1 MEETSSGWFNDLMG
15 KAYGL
20 ITDPTFWLHIGAV
33 LIKIIVIYIA
43 AKIVVS
49 VLKKAIERVFQKRSV
64 GPVQLSENRGKTLT
78 ALLNNI
84 VKNVVYFIAI
94 LLIVEE
100 LGFPLAPL
108 LAGAGVVGLAI
119 GFGAQNVVRDVI
131 TGFFIIYEDQFSVGD
146 FVTTGSYTGTVLEI
160 GLRITKIKEWTG
172 QVHMIPNGAIT
183 EVTNYSK
190 ENSMA
195 VLDIG
200 IAYEE
205 NITNAEKVLEEVLKE
220 VYDQEEN
227 MLAEPTVMG
236 VQNLG
241 ESDVVLRVAAECKPV
256 THWAIARKLRKVI
269 KNRFDEK
276 GIEIPYPR
284 LVTYRREE

>member
-1 MEETSSGWFNDLMG
+1 MTSKWLELFMINTGQLFTDSELWL
-15 KAYGL
+15 KVGL
-20 ITDPTFWLHIGAV
+20 ALVQIIIIYLAARV
-33 LIKIIVIYIA
+33 L
-43 AKIVVS
+43 VS
-49 VLKKAIERVFQKRSV
+49 ILKKAVERIFVQRSHSPIRLPEKRS
-64 GPVQLSENRGKTLT
+64 RTLT
-78 ALLNNI
+78 ALLHSVI
-84 VKNVVYFIAI
+84 VNVVYFIAI
-94 LLIVEE
+94 IMILDT

-108 LAGAGVVGLAI
+108 LAGAGVAGLAI
-119 GFGAQNVVRDVI
+119 GFGAQNIVRDVI

-146 FVTTGSYTGTVLEI
+146 FIETGKYTGTVLEI
-160 GLRITKIKEWTG
+160 GLRVTKLKEWTG

-183 EVTNYSK
+183 EVTNFSK

-205 NITNAEKVLEEVLKE
+205 KISHAEEVLEGLLME
-220 VYDQEEN
+220 VYQQEEDIIV
-227 MLAEPTVMG
+227 EPTIMG
-236 VQNLG
+236 VQDLG
-241 ESDVVLRVAAECKPV
+241 SSDVVLRIAAECQPM
-256 THWAIARKLRKVI
+256 THWAIARKLRKAI

>member
-1 MEETSSGWFNDLMG
+1 MTSKWLELFMINTGQLFTDSELWL
-15 KAYGL
+15 KVGL
-20 ITDPTFWLHIGAV
+20 ALVQIIIIYLAARV
-33 LIKIIVIYIA
+33 L
-43 AKIVVS
+43 VS
-49 VLKKAIERVFQKRSV
+49 ILKKAVERIFVQRSHSPIRLPEKRS
-64 GPVQLSENRGKTLT
+64 RTLT
-78 ALLNNI
+78 ALLHSVI
-84 VKNVVYFIAI
+84 VNVVYFIAI
-94 LLIVEE
+94 IMILDT

-119 GFGAQNVVRDVI
+119 GFGAQNIVRDVI

-146 FVTTGSYTGTVLEI
+146 FIETGKYTGTVLEI
-160 GLRITKIKEWTG
+160 GLRVTKLKEWTG

-183 EVTNYSK
+183 EVTNFSK

-205 NITNAEKVLEEVLKE
+205 KISHAEEVLEGLLME
-220 VYDQEEN
+220 VYQQEEDIIV
-227 MLAEPTVMG
+227 EPTIMG
-236 VQNLG
+236 VQDLG
-241 ESDVVLRVAAECKPV
+241 SSDVVLRIAAECQPM
-256 THWAIARKLRKVI
+256 THWAIARKLRKAI